1 MAVARN
7 GYPIRLIQDNG
18 NTIELMAN
26 RIDMN
31 VTRKTGG
38 KPMPWTGSSRYSF
51 DMNINRAM
59 ITIQGVF
66 VDDDTIISGTPGT
79 AIMNFARTQNDYGT
93 GFKWNAPQWGTGSNL
108 QYLFHDEAPSSN
120 KSPEIL
126 RPGNGQVMYHHR
138 DAGRFFLPTAGLV
151 KPAITL
157 GSVTTNGG
165 TFTHHI
171 YFKSVIGG
179 VNDTDTTA
187 YDATASDPT
196 VNVDFQG
203 NHQITNYLHTSTL
216 PTAYKGVTPT
226 SLATAVAACINGKLS
241 DYFSAVP
248 IDVTDK
254 NGSTVD
260 DGGVQ
265 ITQVNHGSGG
275 YVRSTGLS
283 TAHPTSKSPEYAKCY
298 METGYGFDAFVGASD
313 ASQKSAGDKVQDLW
327 GIINNSIPS
336 AKGSL
341 IRTRGFKAMFS
352 WDRGEEG
359 GWLRAGRTQWA
370 NGDYIIGLQLP
381 YNSMVQADSSE
392 LYVPRNFLVPVGKF
406 KHGIVE
412 GGPDN
417 PFGNKGSEEN
427 NEPASVEFSKNGF
440 TSGIQGTVTKFD
452 VSYDAGENVYV
463 FTMIFAPINRMW

>member
-18 NTIELMAN
+18 NIIELMAN

-93 GFKWNAPQWGTGSNL
+93 GFKYQAPQWGTGSNL
-108 QYLFHDEAPSSN
+108 QYLFHDEAPNSN
-120 KSPEIL
+120 KSADIMRSTAYSNQYL
-126 RPGNGQVMYHHR
+126 HRP
-138 DAGRFFLPTAGLV
+138 AGRFFLPTASLV
-151 KPAITL
+151 RPAIRI

-165 TFTHHI
+165 SLNHHI
-171 YFKSVIGG
+171 YFKSVIGTG
-179 VNDTDTTA
+179 NSDTTA
-187 YDATASDPT
+187 YDASQSDPT

-203 NHQITNYLHTSTL
+203 NHQITTYLHTETL
-216 PTAYKGVTPT
+216 PAAYKGVTPT

-241 DYFSAVP
+241 TYFTAEVVSVA
-248 IDVTDK
+248 DK
-254 NGSTVD
+254 NGTTSD
-260 DGGVQ
+260 AGVK

-275 YVRSTGLS
+275 FVTSKGWST
-283 TAHPTSKSPEYAKCY
+283 TYPNSKSPEYAKCY
-298 METGYGFDAFVGASD
+298 METGYDFDAFVGASD
-313 ASQKSAGDKVQDLW
+313 SSQKSAGDKVQDLW
-327 GIINNSIPS
+327 GVINNSMPS

-341 IRTRGFKAMFS
+341 LRTRGMRTLLSGAPIV
-352 WDRGEEG
+352 G
-359 GWLRAGRTQWA
+359 GMVSERRTQAA
-370 NGDYIIGLQLP
+370 NGDYIVGLQLP

-392 LYVPRNFLVPVGKF
+392 LYVPRNFLVPVGQF

-463 FTMIFAPINRMW
+463 FTMIFAPINRMG